1 MNIHLVQR
9 YSAPVPRYT
18 SYPTAPNFST
28 SVQAEQ
34 YFTWLSDLPGNA
46 RLSLYVHIPF
56 CRTMCWYCGCTTKAV
71 ARYEPISSYLDAL
84 TSEIAN
90 VAALLPPGHRVAHIH
105 WGGGTPNALSAAD
118 ITRLATAIR
127 RAFNIE
133 PNAEFAVEIDPRNL
147 GADQVEAFIAAGV
160 NRVSVGVQDFATD
173 VQAAIGRHQS
183 FEETKRAFEL
193 FRSGGV
199 SSINVD
205 LVYGLP
211 HQTRRSV
218 AETMRQ
224 VLTLKPD
231 RIAVF
236 GYAHLPSRIRHQRL
250 IDESA
255 LPGVMERY
263 AQSRRLARV
272 LRAAGYEQIGL
283 DHFALPADTLATQE
297 VRRNFQGYTTDPADA
312 LIGLGASSIGHF
324 PQGYVQ
330 NEAAI
335 HEYKDRVAKAG
346 FATAR
351 GIALSADD
359 KVRAFAI
366 ERLMCDFE
374 FSAAALKSRF
384 GAAADAVVEEA
395 EALVSTDRDGL
406 VSPTPDGFRVTELGK
421 PFVRSICACFDAYL
435 GLGNAKHALA
445 V

>member
-1 MNIHLVQR
+1 MNQELVRR
-9 YSAPVPRYT
+9 YSVPVPRYT
-18 SYPTAPNFST
+18 SYPTAPHFSAN
-28 SVQAEQ
+28 VQASH
-34 YFTWLSDLPGNA
+34 YFSWLSALPEKA

-56 CRTMCWYCGCTTKAV
+56 CRAMCWYCGCTTKAV
-71 ARYEPISSYLDAL
+71 ARYEPIASYLDAL
-84 TSEIAN
+84 THEIEN
-90 VAALLPPGHRVAHIH
+90 VTALLPMGHRVAHIH

-118 ITRLATAIR
+118 ITRLAAVIR
-127 RAFNIE
+127 ANFHVE
-133 PNAEFAVEIDPRNL
+133 EDAEFAVEIDPRGL
-147 GADQVEAFIAAGV
+147 EAGQVDAFIDAGV
-160 NRVSVGVQDFATD
+160 NRVSVGVQDFAED

-183 FEETKRAFEL
+183 FDETRRAFEL
-193 FRSGGV
+193 FRAGGV
-199 SSINVD
+199 TSINVD

-250 IDESA
+250 IDEQA
-255 LPGVMERY
+255 LPNVMERY

-272 LRAAGYEQIGL
+272 LGAAGYEQIGL
-283 DHFALPADTLATQE
+283 DHFALPADKLATQTI
-297 VRRNFQGYTTDPADA
+297 RRNFQGYTTDPADA
-312 LIGLGASSIGHF
+312 LVGLGASSIGHF
-324 PQGYVQ
+324 PQGYAQ
-330 NEAAI
+330 NETVI
-335 HEYKDRVAKAG
+335 GEYKDRVMKAG
-346 FATAR
+346 LATAR
-351 GIALSADD
+351 GIALSEEDR
-359 KVRAFAI
+359 VRAFTI

-374 FSAAALKSRF
+374 FSAVALKEKF
-384 GAAADAVVEEA
+384 GAAADPVVDEA

-406 VSPTPDGFRVTELGK
+406 VARTPTGFKVTELGK